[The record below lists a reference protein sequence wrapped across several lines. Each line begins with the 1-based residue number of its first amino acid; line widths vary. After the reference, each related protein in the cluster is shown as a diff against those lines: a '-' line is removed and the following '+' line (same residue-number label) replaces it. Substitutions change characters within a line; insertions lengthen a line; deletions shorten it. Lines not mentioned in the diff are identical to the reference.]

1 MWGYIG
7 LAVVVVLIVK
17 LLATILVATER
28 AALNRANAHENHALR
43 ARVDRYTAR

>member
-1 MWGYIG
+1 MWGYVG
-7 LAVVVVLIVK
+7 LAAGVVLVIK

-28 AALNRANAHENHALR
+28 AALNRANAQENRALR